1 MSLKKKMRLGSV
13 GITSTAKTSHSTL
26 ILEPVGTYH
35 RLEMGNKGK
44 FRGGGECRQRTVSGD
59 ALAVWEEG
67 NSRPEGPPR
76 LHTDHLGSL
85 LKRQILRPY
94 P

>member
-1 MSLKKKMRLGSV
+1 MGLGSV

-44 FRGGGECRQRTVSGD
+44 CWAGVGECRQRTVSGD
-59 ALAVWEEG
+59 AHAVWEEG
-67 NSRPEGPPR
+67 NSRVEGPPR
-76 LHTDHLGSL
+76 LQTDHLGSL